1 MVAGQRLIWKLL
13 GRNNF
18 KEFKMSQFTHA
29 LRAATV
35 VALMTGSAAVGGG
48 VATADPGT
56 GTSADINTLA
66 GALSKGYGLNNCQPA
81 ALSGPILAELDCG
94 QSPDPNGPAAGVYQ
108 LYSSGSELAASFT
121 GGLQGVSLAACGDSG
136 QSPGTWHT
144 GSNGTTAGQV
154 ACGTYKGAA
163 VITWTTDAKNVLS
176 HIRASNTDVSALY
189 QWWRTNG

>member
-1 MVAGQRLIWKLL
+1 MADLESL

-18 KEFKMSQFTHA
+18 KEFKMSHFTHA

-35 VALMTGSAAVGGG
+35 VALMTGSTVVGTV

-66 GALSKGYGLNNCQPA
+66 GSLSKGYGLNNCQPA

-94 QSPDPNGPAAGVYQ
+94 QNPDSSGPAAGVYQ

-136 QSPGTWHT
+136 QSPGTWHQ
-144 GSNGTTAGQV
+144 GSSGQTAGQV
-154 ACGTYKGAA
+154 ACGTYKNAA